1 MAIDKNSN
9 VYTYT
14 FTIIMVIVVGASL
27 SALYGFLRPIQIK
40 NEITK
45 KKMDIVQAIG
55 FSKTE
60 ATRDNASEMFDQYV
74 VKRISINYAGEIVTE
89 LTSQDSINP
98 ANKLDPFNIDVKK
111 EYKNKIQKKV
121 NKNKKDPVALEEA
134 LSAVETSYPMF
145 ICEKNDTMLTVI
157 PLVGT
162 GLWGPIWGYVALMD
176 DNETIYGAKFDHA
189 GETPGLGAEI
199 KEDFFTVKFK
209 GEKLNVVGNKL
220 FSVIKGGQTPSD
232 HEVDGITGG
241 TITSKGVDE
250 MMNRTIKVYLK
261 YLNSNN

>member
-9 VYTYT
+9 LYTYT
-14 FTIIMVIVVGASL
+14 FAIVMVIVVGAGL

-55 FSKTE
+55 FSKDE
-60 ATRDNASEMFDQYV
+60 ATRDNAPEMFDQYV
-74 VKRISINYAGEIVTE
+74 VKRISINYEGEVVTE
-89 LTSQDSINP
+89 LSSQDSINP
-98 ANKLDPFNIDVKK
+98 ADKLDPFNIDVKK

-121 NKNKKDPVALEEA
+121 NKFKKDPTALEEA
-134 LSAVETSYPMF
+134 LAGVDTSYPMF

-162 GLWGPIWGYVALMD
+162 GLWGPIWGYIALMD
-176 DNETIYGAKFDHA
+176 DNETIYGAKFDHE

-209 GEKLNVVGNKL
+209 GKKLNVASDKL
-220 FSVIKGGQTPSD
+220 YTVIKGGQVPKEF
-232 HEVDGITGG
+232 EVDGITGG

-261 YLNSNN
+261 YLNSNK